1 MRIIV
6 VVTITVLTKKA
17 MQETTSQSRSRSW
30 EPLREMLLHR
40 QAELVVSLSLS
51 TKGCI
56 SSASAP
62 RVTRVLKGKLDRIQ
76 SALARIDAGTFGACL
91 LCGNT
96 IAEERLR
103 DLPWERFCAHCKE
116 SPGAHS
122 SGAPSG
128 SNLLFHPFPKPA

>member
-1 MRIIV
+1 
-6 VVTITVLTKKA
+6 VVTITVPTEKA
-17 MQETTSQSRSRSW
+17 MQETTAQPRARSW
-30 EPLREMLLHR
+30 EPLRALLLR
-40 QAELVVSLSLS
+40 RKAELAVSLSLNA
-51 TKGCI
+51 KGCV

-62 RVTRVLKGKLDRIQ
+62 RVNRVLQGKLDRIQ

-116 SPGAHS
+116 NPGAR
-122 SGAPSG
+122 GSG
-128 SNLLFHPFPKPA
+128 SPAGSNFLFHPCPTPA